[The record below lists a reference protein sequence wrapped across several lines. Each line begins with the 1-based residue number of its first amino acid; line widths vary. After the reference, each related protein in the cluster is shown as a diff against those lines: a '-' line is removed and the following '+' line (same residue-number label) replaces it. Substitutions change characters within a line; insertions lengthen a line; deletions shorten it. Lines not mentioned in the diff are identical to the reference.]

1 MNLPAELFPPLPAMS
16 AQGVAVFLEPVFGS
30 GERLCV
36 GVAARGQQQP
46 CRVVPLLRA
55 ETAKCLV
62 GVQADALLGLAQTG
76 LDSLEH
82 HLNSGAHWDSWR
94 PPFHGLTLSQQ
105 AEGSVDSL
113 EMMLRTLARNHS
125 FLSAMADFSDFDA
138 PSETLIEGNAEEDW
152 VKRVRRIVEQRT
164 PHLNGH
170 FGRRVTLFSDAAP
183 ARFDYLGPR
192 LVAQLGRL
200 IPGSRLAQHLSL
212 AKAKLWDLESL
223 RDAGCDELMS
233 ADRFELLLYRPSDND
248 PSYSDQQLAN
258 MHRALKNLEEA
269 GDKQRLRVRPVE
281 TAEQAASVIIEA
293 EAA

>member
-1 MNLPAELFPPLPAMS
+1 MNLPAEFFPPLPALS
-16 AQGVAVFLEPVFGS
+16 AQGVAVFLEPVLGS

-36 GVAARGQQQP
+36 GVAARVDQQ
-46 CRVVPLLRA
+46 RHHVVPLLHT

-62 GVQADALLGLAQTG
+62 GVQADALLGLVQTG

-82 HLNSGAHWDSWR
+82 HLGSGAHWDSWK

-105 AEGSVDSL
+105 AEGSVDSV

-125 FLSAMADFSDFDA
+125 FLSAMADFSGVDA
-138 PSETLIEGNAEEDW
+138 PMETLPEGNAEEDW

-164 PHLNGH
+164 PHLDGH
-170 FGRRVTLFSDAAP
+170 FARRVTLFSETAP
-183 ARFDYLGPR
+183 TRFDYLGAR

-200 IPGSRLAQHLSL
+200 IPGAQLGRHLSL

-233 ADRFELLLYRPSDND
+233 ADRFELLLYRPGDND
-248 PSYSDQQLAN
+248 PSYADKQLEN
-258 MHRALKNLEEA
+258 MRRALKTLEEA

-281 TAEQAASVIIEA
+281 TAEQAASLIIEA